1 MSDHEAEY
9 VRGLPEALPEGE
21 RILWQGVPGWAPL
34 ARTAF
39 HVRGLSLYFAV
50 LMLLRAVTVLWSG
63 GSVAQAAVAM
73 LWLLPLAGAAIAL
86 LYVVAWLT
94 ARATVYTITN
104 KRVVMRIGVV
114 LEITLNFPF
123 RVIESAGLRTF
134 ADGTGDIPLVLSGE
148 DKVAYVHLWPHAR
161 PWRAARPEPM
171 LRSVPEA
178 VRVAELL
185 SRALAAYSGVPARP
199 FADASNLNASNDA
212 HEPAAEASPF
222 ATAAR

>member
-1 MSDHEAEY
+1 VSDHDAEY

-39 HVRGLSLYFAV
+39 HVRGLSFYFAV
-50 LMLLRAVTVLWSG
+50 LMLLRAVTVLWTG
-63 GSVAQAAVAM
+63 GSIAQATVAVM
-73 LWLLPLAGAAIAL
+73 WLLPLAGAAIAL

-94 ARATVYTITN
+94 ARATVYTITS

-123 RVIESAGLRTF
+123 RVIESAGLRVHP
-134 ADGTGDIPLVLSGE
+134 DGTGDIPLVLSGD

-178 VRVAELL
+178 VRVAEILA
-185 SRALAAYSGVPARP
+185 RALAAQSGVPARP
-199 FADASNLNASNDA
+199 IASASRGA
-212 HEPAAEASPF
+212 HEPATDARPF
-222 ATAAR
+222 ATAAP